1 MGIDHVIDVR
11 RAVDLL
17 DMLDQGLARCL
28 GAAVVNN
35 DFVSVRFA
43 VPHGDRIAVF
53 LTSSDMN
60 EVDFVAS
67 HRPAPR
73 GS

>member
-35 DFVSVRFA
+35 DFVSVGSPYLTAIASPFFSP
-43 VPHGDRIAVF
+43 VP
-53 LTSSDMN
+53 T
-60 EVDFVAS
+60 
-67 HRPAPR
+67 
-73 GS
+73 